1 MLLPQSQNMAGI
13 LSMQIETAFVI
24 LPGISAAMLTP
35 TMMGYVI
42 IVAPARTGVPTI
54 SQTQTVIVFVTI
66 ILAREWA
73 KNVVS
78 GADAIS
84 IIGGNIMRSEQEVN
98 RAIEQYSDMIRRLCM
113 IHLKNYADTEDI
125 FQTVFL
131 KYVLSSVSFESKER
145 EKAWFIRVT
154 INACKDLLK
163 SFIRSRTISLDEIIE
178 QPSEMSVDDRDVLE
192 AVLSLPQKYKDVVYL
207 HYYEDYTAP
216 QISRILGKNVNT
228 IYTLITR
235 SKRLLREKLGGDG
248 YE

>member
-1 MLLPQSQNMAGI
+1 MAGI

-131 KYVLSSVSFESKER
+131 KYVLSSVSFESKEH

-163 SFIRSRTISLDEIIE
+163 SFIRSRTISLDERIE